1 VPWLLADGSNEHMAS
16 ELVHIGEKKT
26 GTREGSSP
34 CCGVPCGENEDDDA
48 EMAKIDGGRRYEK
61 EAGA

>member
-1 VPWLLADGSNEHMAS
+1 MAS